1 MRDHFRPEFLN
12 RIDEIIV
19 FEPLTETELLQIV
32 DLMAGDVAA
41 RLAERGITLTLTD
54 AARAALVTEG
64 YDPAYGARLLR
75 RVIQRQVENP
85 ISRQVLA
92 GAFAEGDTV
101 LVDYVDGAY
110 TFTKAEVATA
120 AA

>member
-1 MRDHFRPEFLN
+1 MPDKPAAEA
-12 RIDEIIV
+12 
-19 FEPLTETELLQIV
+19 TGLQTADLAV
-32 DLMAGDVAA
+32 DDVAA
-41 RLAERGITLTLTD
+41 RLIERHLTLTLTD

-64 YDPAYGARLLR
+64 YDPAYGARPLR

-101 LVDYVDGAY
+101 VVDHADGAY
-110 TFTKAEVATA
+110 TFTRAAVVTA